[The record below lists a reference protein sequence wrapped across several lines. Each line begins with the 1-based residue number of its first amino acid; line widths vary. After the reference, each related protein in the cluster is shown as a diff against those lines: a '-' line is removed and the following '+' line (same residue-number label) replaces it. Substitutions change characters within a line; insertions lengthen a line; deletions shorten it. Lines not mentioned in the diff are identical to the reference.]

1 LSLSPLLAGEEIEAV
16 KATFFK
22 VRSANGRPPNSFG
35 AVGGCRVALL
45 RLSRVSAESFQEFGY
60 LRWGLL

>member
-1 LSLSPLLAGEEIEAV
+1 V

-45 RLSRVSAESFQEFGY
+45 RLRRVSAESIENIG
-60 LRWGLL
+60 

>member
-1 LSLSPLLAGEEIEAV
+1 LSLSQLLAGEEIEAV

-45 RLSRVSAESFQEFGY
+45 RLSRVSAENIENIG
-60 LRWGLL
+60 